1 MTKLDGEARKQ
12 MQLQLGAQSAEA
24 WMLDAAV
31 VAWRLRTALDENL
44 ERNVTNYQLRVA
56 NTQCQGLVV
65 AAANLSMP
73 SMLSY
78 INSTLDSLSH
88 GWPRSLAQH

>member
-1 MTKLDGEARKQ
+1 

-31 VAWRLRTALDENL
+31 VACRLRTALDENL
-44 ERNVTNYQLRVA
+44 ERKCHQLRVA
-56 NTQCQGLVV
+56 NTQCQCLAV

-78 INSTLDSLSH
+78 INATLDSLSF
-88 GWPRSLAQH
+88 R

>member
-1 MTKLDGEARKQ
+1 
-12 MQLQLGAQSAEA
+12 MQLQLGAKSAEA

-44 ERNVTNYQLRVA
+44 ERNVTN
-56 NTQCQGLVV
+56 LVV

-88 GWPRSLAQH
+88 MWPRSLAKH

>member
-1 MTKLDGEARKQ
+1 MTKLDWEARKQ

-31 VAWRLRTALDENL
+31 VISMEAQNSPRWKLRKECH
-44 ERNVTNYQLRVA
+44 QLRVA

-73 SMLSY
+73 RMLS
-78 INSTLDSLSH
+78 
-88 GWPRSLAQH
+88 

>member
-1 MTKLDGEARKQ
+1 

-31 VAWRLRTALDENL
+31 VAWMLRAALDENL
-44 ERNVTNYQLRVA
+44 ERNVT
-56 NTQCQGLVV
+56 CQGLVV

-78 INSTLDSLSH
+78 INSTLDSISH
-88 GWPRSLAQH
+88 GWPRSLAKH

>member
-1 MTKLDGEARKQ
+1 

-44 ERNVTNYQLRVA
+44 ERNVTN
-56 NTQCQGLVV
+56 
-65 AAANLSMP
+65 
-73 SMLSY
+73 
-78 INSTLDSLSH
+78 
-88 GWPRSLAQH
+88 